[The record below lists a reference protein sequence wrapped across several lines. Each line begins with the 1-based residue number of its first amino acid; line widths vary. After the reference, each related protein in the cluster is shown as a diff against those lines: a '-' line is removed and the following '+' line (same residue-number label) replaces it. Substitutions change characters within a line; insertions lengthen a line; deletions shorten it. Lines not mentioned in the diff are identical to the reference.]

1 MFDEW
6 RRERFIRKTLRRLA
20 QQRVALILQPGNV
33 LVIEKAVMVDENE
46 RVMAALQTCNLRGW
60 VEVLS
65 NAIPHGKLTPEGKLP
80 EGSLYSGVAPVY
92 RLTEAG
98 WSAIHRTHEWVVAT
112 FVIVTI
118 TLIATILSIF
128 IVTSLIR

>member
-1 MFDEW
+1 MVDEW
-6 RRERFIRKTLRRLA
+6 RRERFIRKILRRLS
-20 QQRVALILQPGNV
+20 QQRVVVILQPGNV
-33 LVIEKAVMVDENE
+33 LVIEKAVMVDEDE
-46 RVMAALQTCNLRGW
+46 RVIAALHTCNLRGW

-80 EGSLYSGVAPVY
+80 EGSLYSGVAPLY

-98 WSAIHRTHEWVVAT
+98 WSVIHRSHEWVVAT
-112 FVIVTI
+112 FVIVAI

-128 IVTSLIR
+128 IVTSLIK

>member
-33 LVIEKAVMVDENE
+33 LVVEKAVMIDEDE
-46 RVMAALQTCNLRGW
+46 EVLAALQTCNLRGW

-98 WSAIHRTHEWVVAT
+98 WSAIHRSHEWVVAT

-118 TLIATILSIF
+118 TLIATIISIF

>member
-20 QQRVALILQPGNV
+20 QQRVALILQPGNF
-33 LVIEKAVMVDENE
+33 LVVEKAVMVDEDE
-46 RVMAALQTCNLRGW
+46 GVMAALQTCNLRGW

-92 RLTEAG
+92 GLTEAG
-98 WSAIHRTHEWVVAT
+98 WSAIHRSHEWVVAT

-118 TLIATILSIF
+118 TLIATIISIF